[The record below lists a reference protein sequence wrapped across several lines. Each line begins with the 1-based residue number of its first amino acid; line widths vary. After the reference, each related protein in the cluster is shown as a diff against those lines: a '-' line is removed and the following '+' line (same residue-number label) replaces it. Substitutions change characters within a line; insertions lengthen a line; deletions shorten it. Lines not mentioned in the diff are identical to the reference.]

1 MRLNYIIN
9 ALSIILKDIGWVSFL
24 PILVAL
30 FYKDYSSFL
39 PFVVAGI
46 VALLLGVVLNRFGKA
61 SSSLDSLNDIKRSET
76 LMIVSLTWI
85 VFGLIAAIPYLFYGF
100 SPINALFEGTSGITA
115 TGATIFTRYDY
126 PL

>member
-1 MRLNYIIN
+1 MRLNYITS

-24 PILVAL
+24 PIFVAL
-30 FYKDYSSFL
+30 YYKDYASFL

-46 VALLLGVVLNRFGKA
+46 VALLLGVILNRFGRN
-61 SSSLDSLNDIKRSET
+61 SSSLDTLNDIKRSEA

-100 SPINALFEGTSGITA
+100 TQINALF
-115 TGATIFTRYDY
+115 
-126 PL
+126 